1 MMNLNEIFIINYH
14 LCVNYE
20 LEICSFPKS
29 KLSKS
34 ISISAKGILHFE
46 IAPPSKHP
54 PPKTTQTHTHS
65 LLYF

>member
-34 ISISAKGILHFE
+34 FQFQLKEYCIL
-46 IAPPSKHP
+46 K
-54 PPKTTQTHTHS
+54 
-65 LLYF
+65 